1 MAAEREDS
9 SAADGGHAWLLL
21 NDLEEG
27 ATHFEFSVSAEALGL
42 EDSYFSY
49 VSPIVASVEVVRI
62 LESYSLQGKVRWRV
76 SGECCRCLVPVAE
89 DLEAPLEVLLQ
100 RKEAS
105 DDELE
110 ALEDQDEVE
119 IVDPGTRKVDLAGRI
134 QDLVVLELPLRAYC
148 REDCK
153 GLCPQCGHELN
164 SGACECQSDTVDPR
178 WAALA
183 KLKEA

>member
-1 MAAEREDS
+1 M
-9 SAADGGHAWLLL
+9 SAGRQDGPAPEGGQATLLL

-27 ATHFEFSVSAEALGL
+27 ATSFEFSVSAEALGL
-42 EDSYFSY
+42 EDGYFSFA
-49 VSPIVASVEVVRI
+49 SPITASVEVQRI
-62 LESYSLQGKVRWRV
+62 LESYSINGDVRWRV
-76 SGECCRCLVPVAE
+76 SGECCRCLAPVTE
-89 DLEAPLEVLLQ
+89 DLEATFQVLLQ

-110 ALEDQDEVE
+110 ALDDQDDVE

-148 REDCK
+148 RQDCK

-164 SGACECQSDTVDPR
+164 SGPCECQSDAVDPR
-178 WAALA
+178 WEALA
-183 KLKEA
+183 KLKNA